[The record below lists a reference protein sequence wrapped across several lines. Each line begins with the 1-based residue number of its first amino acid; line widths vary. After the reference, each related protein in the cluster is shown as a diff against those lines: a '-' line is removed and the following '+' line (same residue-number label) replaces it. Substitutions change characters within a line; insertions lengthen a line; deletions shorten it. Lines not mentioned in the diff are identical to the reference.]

1 MALILVN
8 PAPALPV
15 AGSKISALDDIDD
28 SDTVTWDKELYAR
41 TCAEKKGR
49 GSILS
54 HGTLVVCHVSL
65 VGQWVEEAKSKLKD
79 PGLVYQYHGGSRNR
93 DPFVLA
99 KNAIVV
105 STYETLA
112 SDAYYHAA
120 KAGTDDYCPPLEQVR
135 WWRIICDESHS
146 LRESQTKKSR
156 AVHDLVAD
164 HKWLVS
170 GEYSIWS

>member
-1 MALILVN
+1 MN
-8 PAPALPV
+8 PAPALPIS
-15 AGSKISALDDIDD
+15 GSEISALDDIDD
-28 SDTVTWDKELYAR
+28 SETVTWDKDLNAR

-54 HGTLVVCHVSL
+54 RGTLVVCHVSL

-79 PGLVYQYHGGSRNR
+79 PGLVYQYHGGNRKR
-93 DPFVLA
+93 DPIILA

-112 SDAYYHAA
+112 SDANYHAA
-120 KAGTDDYCPPLEQVR
+120 KAQNDGYCPPLEQVR
-135 WWRIICDESHS
+135 WWRIVCDESHS

-156 AVHDLVAD
+156 AVLDLVAD

-170 GEYSIWS
+170 GKHLIF